1 MARRLILAL
10 FLLVA
15 ALPTGCKRGRRPR
28 TKKLTLY
35 CSVQIEWCQLI
46 KNSFE
51 EDTGIAVSMIRKSS
65 GEMFAQIWAER
76 RNPKGDVWFGGTG
89 DTHIQ
94 AAEAKLTEKYRAEQ
108 AKDLFPWAVDPAGK
122 GEHRATGIYM
132 GALGFAYNTE
142 WLKAKGVEAPK
153 GWKDL
158 ADERFRGEIQ
168 MANPNSSGTAYTML
182 ATIVQMLGEE
192 EGFAYLKRLHANINQ
207 YTKSGA
213 APVRAAGRGET
224 GIGISFLHDAMT
236 QKMAGFPL
244 KLVVPE
250 EGTGFEIGCVSMIRG
265 ARHPDSAKRF
275 LEWALTPRAQELAA
289 QVPAFQLPS
298 NRHAKIPKEAPRVD
312 DMKLIDF
319 DFVKFGSK
327 EERTRL
333 LTKWEDEVKR

>member
-1 MARRLILAL
+1 MLLLLAFPSACKQGKRR
-10 FLLVA
+10 
-15 ALPTGCKRGRRPR
+15 R
-28 TKKLTLY
+28 TPKLTLY
-35 CSVQIEWCQLI
+35 CSTQIEWCQLT
-46 KNSFE
+46 KNAFE
-51 EDTGIAVSMIRKSS
+51 QDTGIAVSMIRKSS
-65 GEMFAQIWAER
+65 GEMYAQIWAER

-89 DTHIQ
+89 DAHIQ
-94 AAEAKLTEKYRAEQ
+94 AAEAKLTAPYRTKH
-108 AKDLFPWAVDPAGK
+108 AKELFPWAVDPAGK

-142 WLKAKGVEAPK
+142 WQKAKGIEPPR

-158 ADERFRGEIQ
+158 TDERFRGEIQ

-182 ATIVQMLGEE
+182 ATIVQLFGEE
-192 EGFAYLKRLHANINQ
+192 EGFQYLEKLHANINQ

-236 QKMAGFPL
+236 QKTAGFPL

-265 ARHPDSAKRF
+265 ARHPESAERF
-275 LEWALTPRAQELAA
+275 VDWALTPRAQELAA
-289 QVPAFQLPS
+289 EVPAFQLPS
-298 NRHAKIPKEAPRVD
+298 NRRARIPEDAPRAD
-312 DMKLIDF
+312 QMKLIDF
-319 DFVKFGSK
+319 DFVRFGSK

-333 LTKWEDEVKR
+333 LTKWENEVKR